1 MNKNR
6 FHIDLSRSILNLFE
20 NTVDGKVTFYLCS
33 EDGLH
38 VEPTSFKVSWTES
51 EAKELNEKFVKLT
64 AILKKLGKRH
74 EDLTDEAKRETLLTK
89 EEKEIYNIFIPP
101 YENCPV
107 DLNLVEELF
116 DRVNGCDDLTEEEN
130 KILEQ
135 YGAWQEGEALKR
147 LPFLR
152 TDPHSF
158 ILRGRRFEKLA
169 SINAPEIVLNEE
181 ARCLAEEMVLYH
193 FFEYD
198 PENELDKILSGET
211 KLN

>member
-1 MNKNR
+1 MIKNR
-6 FHIDLSRSILNLFE
+6 FHIALSRHILNLFE

-51 EAKELNEKFVKLT
+51 DAKELNEKFVKLT
-64 AILKKLGKRH
+64 AILKKLGGLH
-74 EDLTDEAKRETLLTK
+74 DDLADEAKRETLLTK
-89 EEKEIYNIFIPP
+89 EENEIYNIFIPP

-116 DRVNGCDDLTEEEN
+116 DRVHGCDDLTEEEN
-130 KILEQ
+130 EILEQ

-152 TDPHSF
+152 TNPHSF

-193 FFEYD
+193 FFKYD

-211 KLN
+211 ELN

>member
-1 MNKNR
+1 MIKNR
-6 FHIDLSRSILNLFE
+6 FHIALSRHILNLFE

-38 VEPTSFKVSWTES
+38 VEPTSFKVNWTES

-64 AILKKLGKRH
+64 ALLKKLGRLSG
-74 EDLTDEAKRETLLTK
+74 DLADEAKRETLLTK

-130 KILEQ
+130 KIVEQ

-181 ARCLAEEMVLYH
+181 ARCLAKEMVLYH

-211 KLN
+211 EL